1 MSARTSP
8 VFVVLN
14 QAGLATARRLV
25 PVLPGAEVHGLMGR
39 VTGADA
45 AFTGTVGHLRS
56 LFRGQRPIIGLCST
70 GIIIRALAPFV
81 MDKRAE
87 PPVLALAA
95 DGSTVIPLLG
105 GHLGANTL
113 ALRLADALGI
123 RASMTTASEVAEG
136 VALDM
141 IPDGWSLETPEAAR
155 AAMATLVDGGMVALA
170 SEVEDN
176 LIAWLT
182 GESAAFD
189 RVPPDATAER
199 LGGRPLVRVTDRV
212 LSGPVGRDVA
222 PAGAPAMAA
231 DAPLVLRPPTLALG
245 VGCERGCDPGE
256 LENLAR
262 ESLAHHGLSP
272 ASLACV
278 VSLDV
283 KTDEPAVLALGR
295 VFDVPVRFFDAAT
308 LDRETPRL
316 ANPSETVF
324 REVGCHGV
332 AEAAALAAAGPTATL
347 IGPKRK
353 SPRATCAVARQPS
366 GIVADIVGRAR
377 GVLRIVGIGPG
388 ADAWRTPEASAAI
401 AAASDLVGYRAY
413 LDLLGQAQLGKGRH
427 ASDLGAESERVAT
440 ALNLAAQGRS
450 VALVC
455 SGDAGIYAL
464 ATLVFEMMARENRED
479 WRRIDISVA
488 PGVTAM
494 QAAAARAGAP
504 LGHDFCAISLSDLLT
519 PWPVIEQRVRA
530 AALGDFVVAFY
541 NPVSYRR
548 RDQLP
553 RARALLLEHR
563 PPEVPVVLARNLGRA
578 GETVRIT
585 TLGAMDVDADAIDM
599 LTLVLVGSS
608 ETRVFGGRVYTPRGY
623 ARKLPPLPPLPPFS
637 ASEPESTP

>member
-1 MSARTSP
+1 MTGKTSP

-14 QAGLATARRLV
+14 QAGLATARRLA
-25 PVLPGAEVHGLMGR
+25 PLLPGAEVHGLLGR

-45 AFTGTVGHLRS
+45 AFTGTVGHLRA
-56 LFRGQRPIIGLCST
+56 LFRTRRPIVALCSS
-70 GIIIRALAPFV
+70 GIVIRAVAPFL

-87 PPVLALAA
+87 PPVLSLAA
-95 DGSTVIPLLG
+95 DGSAVIPLLG
-105 GHLGANTL
+105 GHMGANAL
-113 ALRLADALGI
+113 AARLADALGI
-123 RASMTTASEVAEG
+123 RASVTTASDVTEG

-141 IPDGWSLETPEAAR
+141 IPDGWRLEAPEAAR
-155 AAMATLVDGGMVALA
+155 AAMATLVDGGSVALA
-170 SEVEDN
+170 SEVADS
-176 LIAWLT
+176 LIDWLT
-182 GESAAFD
+182 GESNAFD
-189 RVPPDATAER
+189 RVSPDTPVDH
-199 LGGRPLVRVTDRV
+199 LGGRPLVRVTDR
-212 LSGPVGRDVA
+212 LLDGPGIT
-222 PAGAPAMAA
+222 GG
-231 DAPLVLRPPTLALG
+231 PLVLRPPTLALG

-262 ESLAHHGLSP
+262 ETLSHHGLSP

-295 VFDVPVRFFDAAT
+295 TFDVPVRFFDAQT
-308 LDRETPRL
+308 LEQETPRL
-316 ANPSETVF
+316 ANPSDVVF
-324 REVGCHGV
+324 SEVGCHGV
-332 AEAAALAAAGPTATL
+332 AEAAALAAAGPTGTL
-347 IGPKRK
+347 VAPKRK
-353 SPRATCAVARQPS
+353 SLRATCAVARQPA
-366 GIVADIVGRAR
+366 GIIADIVGRGR

-401 AAASDLVGYRAY
+401 AAATDLVGYRAY
-413 LDLLGQAQLGKGRH
+413 LDLLGEAQLGKARH

-440 ALNLAAQGRS
+440 ALNLAARGRS

-464 ATLVFEMMARENRED
+464 ATLVFELMDREQRED
-479 WRRIDISVA
+479 WRRIDIAVA

-519 PWPVIEQRVRA
+519 PWHVIEQRVRA

-541 NPVSYRR
+541 NPVSHRR

-553 RARALLLEHR
+553 RARDLLMEHR
-563 PPEVPVVLARNLGRA
+563 PPDVPVVLARNLGRA
-578 GETVRIT
+578 GESVRIT
-585 TLGAMDVDADAIDM
+585 TLGAMDVDADGIDM

-608 ETRVFGGRVYTPRGY
+608 ESRESGGRVYTPRGY
-623 ARKLPPLPPLPPFS
+623 ARKLPPM
-637 ASEPESTP
+637 PESRR